1 MRGSPL
7 YWGIRETGLKR
18 WRPPPRSTTIKT
30 LKKEVDFIS
39 LVLIFKNIMS
49 KTNNFKIFRKKKTM
63 KMFAMLRGTGTK
75 YSRMEQLLSR
85 PYYFKFLKG
94 CLPQISLGPFL
105 NALTPF

>member
-1 MRGSPL
+1 
-7 YWGIRETGLKR
+7 
-18 WRPPPRSTTIKT
+18 
-30 LKKEVDFIS
+30 
-39 LVLIFKNIMS
+39 
-49 KTNNFKIFRKKKTM
+49 
-63 KMFAMLRGTGTK
+63 MFAMLRGTGTK